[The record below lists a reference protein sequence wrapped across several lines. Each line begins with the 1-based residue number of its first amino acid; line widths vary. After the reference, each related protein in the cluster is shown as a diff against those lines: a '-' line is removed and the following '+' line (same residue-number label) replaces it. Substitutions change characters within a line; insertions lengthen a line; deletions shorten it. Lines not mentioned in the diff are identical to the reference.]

1 MPKPFDLEALTSTI
15 SHVKSE
21 LRKIDGEEKIKQ
33 YGTFLDSK
41 EEIVQLYILFLFFG
55 VHADI
60 IQQFPVT
67 QHYDPD

>member
-1 MPKPFDLEALTSTI
+1 MPIPFDLDALTSTI
-15 SHVKSE
+15 SKVKSE
-21 LRKIDGEEKIKQ
+21 LRTIDREESIKQ

-41 EEIVQLYILFLFFG
+41 AEIAQLYILFLFFG

>member
-1 MPKPFDLEALTSTI
+1 
-15 SHVKSE
+15 
-21 LRKIDGEEKIKQ
+21 
-33 YGTFLDSK
+33 LDSK
-41 EEIVQLYILFLFFG
+41 AEIAQLYILFLFFG